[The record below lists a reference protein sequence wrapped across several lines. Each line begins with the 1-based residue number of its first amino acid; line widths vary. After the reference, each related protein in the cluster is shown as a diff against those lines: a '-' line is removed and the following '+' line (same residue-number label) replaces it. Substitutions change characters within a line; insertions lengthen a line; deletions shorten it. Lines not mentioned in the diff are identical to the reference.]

1 MPKEPS
7 DFTVKY
13 GMRVIV
19 PLALFLLVA
28 VLFLV
33 LYFNTG
39 RNDNVLLGLFFLFLI
54 VTVLLFFGFR
64 ITISNRITKKYFHT
78 ETLIGQKGRVIK
90 GVPAET
96 LGTVN
101 ILNEDWSFLCDS
113 DTSDNQ
119 IVTVTEVLEDTA
131 TLRVKIS
138 S

>member
-19 PLALFLLVA
+19 PLGLFLLVA
-28 VLFLV
+28 ILFLV

-39 RNDNVLLGLFFLFLI
+39 RSDDVLLGLFFVFLI

-64 ITISNRITKKYFHT
+64 ITISHRITKKYFHT
-78 ETLIGQKGRVIK
+78 EALIGQKGRVIK
-90 GVPAET
+90 GVPAKTYGT
-96 LGTVN
+96 LNV
-101 ILNEDWSFLCDS
+101 LNEDWSFICDS

-119 IVTVTEVLEDTA
+119 VVTVAEVMEDTA
-131 TLRVKIS
+131 TLRVTIS